1 LDNLQL
7 NEQIAPDANASG
19 VGLPEDQSTT
29 SKLNNNFVVI
39 DVNELDSLK
48 DEVDQA
54 RADRACMVQAVSD
67 MESEGLDVS
76 MFRNGTLGHLLD

>member
-1 LDNLQL
+1 MDNLQL

-19 VGLPEDQSTT
+19 VGLPDQSNT
-29 SKLNNNFVVI
+29 SKFNENFVVI
-39 DVNELDSLK
+39 DVNELDSLQ
-48 DEVDQA
+48 DEVSQA
-54 RADRACMVQAVSD
+54 RSDRACFVQAVTD